1 MYPTLC
7 DLMNC
12 SPPGSCPL
20 DFPGR
25 NTGVGCHFLLQGVF
39 PTQGSNPCL
48 LYCRQILYHLSHQG
62 SPREGS
68 PGKAYCPWW
77 SQREASR
84 AVSQFDCPVGDLR
97 DISSRPTQALLYLKN
112 AKTLLSLKT
121 TQKQMDWIWATGC
134 ILLTPGLNYKLK
146 ISVCSWNPPNFHKGW
161 VLLTLGMLTSVCLPF

>member
-1 MYPTLC
+1 MEFCRQEYWSGLPFPSPG
-7 DLMNC
+7 DL
-12 SPPGSCPL
+12 PDL
-20 DFPGR
+20 EIK
-25 NTGVGCHFLLQGVF
+25 
-39 PTQGSNPCL
+39 PCL

-121 TQKQMDWIWATGC
+121 TQKQMDWI
-134 ILLTPGLNYKLK
+134 
-146 ISVCSWNPPNFHKGW
+146 
-161 VLLTLGMLTSVCLPF
+161 